1 MSKVKAEQ
9 ILVDKRARLMHMVA
23 KHFSQRAV
31 EKMRRAV
38 SAADRAAAL
47 HTNRSLD
54 AVTYLERSA
63 LQHAVM
69 HVFAALVL
77 LDVIDF
83 KETFAL
89 DFAMVAQLAAHLGIE
104 AGAVKHDDRL
114 AALADLIAKS
124 AFGNDGQHL
133 CLAFC
138 AVISDKHRVR
148 HGFAEFNAGPA
159 EVAQRLARFACAYAL
174 LLHQILEFIGVD
186 AHSLVGAHLDRQ
198 IDRETVGVIKL
209 ERVGTGEGGLPF
221 CLVLGKQIGE
231 DLHAGVDRLVKAL
244 FLGADYLSDI
254 ILLFAKLGILAL
266 VFMDDG
272 IDDLVKESVV
282 HAKQL
287 AVACSPAQQAAQD
300 IAASLVRG
308 QNAVADQERG

>member
-1 MSKVKAEQ
+1 
-9 ILVDKRARLMHMVA
+9 
-23 KHFSQRAV
+23 
-31 EKMRRAV
+31 
-38 SAADRAAAL
+38 
-47 HTNRSLD
+47 
-54 AVTYLERSA
+54 
-63 LQHAVM
+63 
-69 HVFAALVL
+69 
-77 LDVIDF
+77 
-83 KETFAL
+83 
-89 DFAMVAQLAAHLGIE
+89 MVAQLAAHLGIE
-104 AGAVKHDDRL
+104 AGTVKHDDRL
-114 AALADLIAKS
+114 AAFADLIAKS
-124 AFGNDGQHL
+124 AFGNDGQNL

-138 AVISDKHRVR
+138 AVISDEHRVG

-186 AHSLVGAHLDRQ
+186 AHSLVCAHLDRQ

-244 FLGADYLSDI
+244 FLGADHLSDI

-287 AVACSPAQQAAQD
+287 AVTRSPAQQTSQN